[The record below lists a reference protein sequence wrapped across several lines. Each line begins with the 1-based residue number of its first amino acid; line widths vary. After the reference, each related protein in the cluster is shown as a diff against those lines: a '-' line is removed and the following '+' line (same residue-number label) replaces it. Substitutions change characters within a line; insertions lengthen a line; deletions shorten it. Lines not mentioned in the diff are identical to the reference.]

1 MNLFNKAL
9 IVTAIGLASLSAK
22 AELIKLDVESA
33 GYTVGNYVYF
43 SVNDT
48 RLVNTANQRGVNI
61 AVIDQYTGTL
71 LSSAGFDTY
80 ADGEASSNLTN
91 YINSIEDGRY
101 VMLGVKDEAM
111 NKFFEDARIAIQ
123 SLGGSVMNI
132 DGISFRSSYA
142 LIGIAGSKV
151 SSRESFE
158 VASSSVGVSMT
169 DTILVN
175 DPATN
180 LHASSVPL
188 PSSLAL
194 LSLAMAG
201 FSFRRKSK

>member
-1 MNLFNKAL
+1 MNVFNKTL
-9 IVTAIGLASLSAK
+9 MVTAIALASLSAK

-33 GYTVGNYVYF
+33 GYTVGNYAYF

-48 RLVNTANQRGVNI
+48 RLVNTTNQRGVNV

-71 LSSAGFDTY
+71 LSSARFDTY
-80 ADGEASSNLTN
+80 ADSAASSNLTN

-101 VMLGVKDEAM
+101 VMLGVKDEAV

-142 LIGIAGSKV
+142 LIGIAGSIV
-151 SSRESFE
+151 GSRESFE
-158 VASSSVGVSMT
+158 VSSSTVGVSMT
-169 DTILVN
+169 DTILVH
-175 DPATN
+175 DIATN
-180 LHASSVPL
+180 QNASSVPL
-188 PSSLAL
+188 PASLGL
-194 LSLAMAG
+194 LTLSMLG
-201 FSFRRKSK
+201 FSARRKSK